1 MNQNKKQL
9 QREQKGWMPKDWI
22 YKTTLGPI
30 RGVTDDSKGEVARW
44 AYRPDLFRSFYS
56 FFMSYL
62 AKEIVEAEINSP
74 GVGRARS
81 DPKTIIINN
90 SIGNSN
96 KKDIRTFGTNMPLVP
111 DIKDIKVTLGP

>member
-1 MNQNKKQL
+1 MLQALETSHKPKTNNFLIMNQNKKQL

-56 FFMSYL
+56 FFYVLSC
-62 AKEIVEAEINSP
+62 K
-74 GVGRARS
+74 GDRGGRNQFAWS
-81 DPKTIIINN
+81 W
-90 SIGNSN
+90 
-96 KKDIRTFGTNMPLVP
+96 
-111 DIKDIKVTLGP
+111 